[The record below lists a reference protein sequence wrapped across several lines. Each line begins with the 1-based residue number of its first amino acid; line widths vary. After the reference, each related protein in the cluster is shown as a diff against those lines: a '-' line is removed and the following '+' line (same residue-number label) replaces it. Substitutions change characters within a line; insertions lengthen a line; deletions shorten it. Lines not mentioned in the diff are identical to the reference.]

1 MLFWSFIFLLSP
13 HGCMTCGVSARAS
26 VQSPSLVRPRVHLPH
41 TPIMRPRLCEPLVF
55 PSFQQLTRLEC
66 LELSEFFKSLA
77 MPRMFFCRASFFS
90 TSALPPPAKTHV
102 SLWDSWA
109 FQCMMMRNMKKT
121 SKTNTSKVCPDLG
134 SLISVWGMYFCRQ
147 CLKFSTK
154 IHECCRY
161 SVLLCS
167 DRLCVVLHWNLA

>member
-41 TPIMRPRLCEPLVF
+41 TPIMRPWLCEPLVF

-121 SKTNTSKVCPDLG
+121 SKTQTQV
-134 SLISVWGMYFCRQ
+134 R
-147 CLKFSTK
+147 
-154 IHECCRY
+154 
-161 SVLLCS
+161 SVLTWDHWLQYEVCIFVGNVWNS
-167 DRLCVVLHWNLA
+167 VPKFMSAAGIQSFYVQTDCV